1 MLVVKKV
8 TSHETSRKF
17 LHRFNKISAC
27 NSYNTKSY
35 FVTSKGGGSEL
46 TALLAEVPR
55 LSPCLT
61 YLSSLVHH
69 LLR

>member
-1 MLVVKKV
+1 MLLVIKV
-8 TSHETSRKF
+8 TSQETSRKF
-17 LHRFNKISAC
+17 SHHSK
-27 NSYNTKSY
+27 K
-35 FVTSKGGGSEL
+35 FVTSKGAGSEL